1 MKDRDAPGCSTKRMI
16 TKRSVK
22 QLEDELSINCNVKCV
37 FQPTTSNDDEV
48 LLNSIVHQ
56 YLKTVS
62 DNLAKEFKDEHSNS
76 VDLNDNRRN

>member
-1 MKDRDAPGCSTKRMI
+1 MI

-48 LLNSIVHQ
+48 FVLDINQ
-56 YLKTVS
+56 
-62 DNLAKEFKDEHSNS
+62 
-76 VDLNDNRRN
+76 